1 MNRKNTIFPVKILLS
16 LTCLVSMNSGVFA
29 SESSN
34 SASPAELMTSKSTS
48 GKPEGKPGDTLK
60 SVTSTGGAVPDT
72 VQRAPNGLDPANQ
85 SMTSGR
91 VITTSAQ
98 KAAAS
103 AAATRILEH
112 DPGVAPEVSS
122 AAGSK
127 RPTIAL
133 ALGGGGARGAAH
145 IGVLKVLRENNIP
158 IDYIVG
164 NSMGAVVGGFYSSG
178 VPLDDI
184 QTMMEDGSM
193 RKAYTP
199 MSLAPKVLL
208 TGVSK
213 LNPFHGKNP
222 YAGLFSGKAF
232 RKYLSKKLPRPD
244 MQVSETK
251 IPFSA
256 VATNLVDG
264 QAYRISDGPLAIAIQ
279 ASSAISPLI
288 KPVPIG
294 DKVFVDGGIRA
305 NLPASAARD
314 TGADIVIAVLVDEPM
329 RTIPARK
336 FKKFAGVATRMADI
350 VLAVADE
357 RQLQFADVIINPDVS
372 GVPVLSRK
380 GVDAKKAE
388 LAGELAARKAL
399 PAILNS
405 LKNPP
410 KPDAA
415 VAAARKKFN
424 I

>member
-1 MNRKNTIFPVKILLS
+1 MKRKNFLSVNILLS
-16 LTCLVSMNSGVFA
+16 LTCLVSTNSGAFA
-29 SESSN
+29 SDSSN
-34 SASPAELMTSKSTS
+34 SASATALMTGKSTA
-48 GKPEGKPGDTLK
+48 GKPDGKPGETLK
-60 SVTSTGGAVPDT
+60 SVTSTGGGVPDI
-72 VQRAPNGLDPANQ
+72 VQAAPNGLDPANQ
-85 SMTSGR
+85 PMTSGR
-91 VITTSAQ
+91 VITTSAE

-103 AAATRILEH
+103 AAATKILEH
-112 DPGVAPEVSS
+112 EPGVAPEVASQ
-122 AAGSK
+122 AGSK

-145 IGVLKVLRENNIP
+145 IGVIKVLRENNIP

-164 NSMGAVVGGFYSSG
+164 NSMGAVVGGLYCSG
-178 VPLDDI
+178 VPLADI
-184 QTMMEDGSM
+184 QTMMQDGSM

-222 YAGLFSGKAF
+222 YAGLYSGKAF

-244 MQVSETK
+244 MLVSETK

-294 DKVFVDGGIRA
+294 DKVYVDGGMRA
-305 NLPASAARD
+305 NLPASSARE
-314 TGADIVIAVLVDEPM
+314 TGADIVIAVLVDEPL

-336 FKKFAGVATRMADI
+336 FKKFAGVTTRMADI

-357 RQLQFADVIINPDVS
+357 RQLQFADLIINPDVS

-380 GVDAKKAE
+380 GVDVKKAE

-399 PAILNS
+399 PAILAS

-415 VAAARKKFN
+415 VATARKKYN